1 MKYVNLCFTFV
12 YQEDCSQQDTG
23 PDELAQKSADD
34 LDDLDMDMDM
44 VVQEEDVV
52 DGITPAP
59 HYLSQSRSLSRLSK
73 IDTHRVRD
81 TTFCQFY
88 TWACFVFFSHLLNLK
103 AHFFI

>member
-1 MKYVNLCFTFV
+1 MFCLTFV

-44 VVQEEDVV
+44 VVQEEDVI

-81 TTFCQFY
+81 ATFCQF
-88 TWACFVFFSHLLNLK
+88 
-103 AHFFI
+103 